1 MARLDLG
8 TADIATLAP
17 DLDTGEAFLELGLMH
32 AVGRS
37 VPLDLVA
44 AHKWLN
50 VAVAKGCR
58 AAIARRAE
66 LAEEMCADEIAA
78 AQRAARMFLAGA

>member
-8 TADIATLAP
+8 AVDIATLVP
-17 DLDTGEAFLELGLMH
+17 DRDTGEAYLELGLMH

-50 VAVAKGCR
+50 IAVAKGCR
-58 AAIARRAE
+58 AAVARRAE
-66 LAEEMCADEIAA
+66 LAAEMTADEIAA
-78 AQRAARMFLAGA
+78 AQRAARIFLAAA

>member
-8 TADIATLAP
+8 AADIAALVP
-17 DLDTGEAFLELGLMH
+17 DLDAGEAYLELGLMH

-50 VAVAKGCR
+50 IAVSKGCR
-58 AAIARRAE
+58 AAVSRRAE
-66 LAEEMCADEIAA
+66 LAQEMSAEEIAA
-78 AQRAARMFLAGA
+78 AQRAARMFLAAA